1 MINKLIYYLTKIL
14 SKIVKIIHK
23 IKDFEELGAYIH
35 GLIKC
40 SLECDVIPLDGKYK
54 LVSLDTWRKIIQ
66 SDTLNLTKK
75 WHRDVFDCDDF
86 AIVFKAHV
94 SEFYEI
100 NSVGIALGK
109 IYDAKTNKFISY
121 HAYNLIVAKNG
132 NIELYVYE
140 PQTDELVKAEKRT
153 KLGNCIYEID
163 TVII

>member
-14 SKIVKIIHK
+14 SRIVKIIHK
-23 IKDFEELGAYIH
+23 IEDFEESGVYIH
-35 GLIKC
+35 GLIKYRLKC
-40 SLECDVIPLDGKYK
+40 NVIPLDGRYK
-54 LVSLDTWRKIIQ
+54 LVSLDTWKKIIQ

-100 NSVGIALGK
+100 NSVGVALGR
-109 IYDAKTNKFISY
+109 IYDVKTNKY
-121 HAYNLIVAKNG
+121 VGCHAYNLIVAKNG
-132 NIELYVYE
+132 SIELYVYE

-153 KLGNCIYEID
+153 KLGNCIYETD
-163 TVII
+163 VVII

>member
-14 SKIVKIIHK
+14 SRIVKIIHK
-23 IKDFEELGAYIH
+23 IEDFEESGVYIH
-35 GLIKC
+35 GLIKYRLKC
-40 SLECDVIPLDGKYK
+40 NVIPLDGRYK
-54 LVSLDTWRKIIQ
+54 LVSLDTWKKIIQ

-100 NSVGIALGK
+100 NSVGVALGR
-109 IYDAKTNKFISY
+109 IYDAKTSKYIGY

-140 PQTDELVKAEKRT
+140 PQTDELVKAEKRAR
-153 KLGNCIYEID
+153 LGNCIYETD
-163 TVII
+163 MVII

>member
-14 SKIVKIIHK
+14 SRIAKTIHR
-23 IKDFEELGAYIH
+23 IEDFEEFGVYIH
-35 GLIKC
+35 GIIKYRLKC
-40 SLECDVIPLDGKYK
+40 NVILLDGKYK
-54 LVSLDTWRKIIQ
+54 LVSLDTWKKIIR

-100 NSVGIALGK
+100 NSVGVALGR
-109 IYDAKTNKFISY
+109 IYDVKTNKY
-121 HAYNLIVAKNG
+121 VGCHAYNLIVAKNG
-132 NIELYVYE
+132 SIELYVYE

-153 KLGNCIYEID
+153 KLGNCIYETD
-163 TVII
+163 VVII

>member
-14 SKIVKIIHK
+14 SRIVKIIHK
-23 IKDFEELGAYIH
+23 IEDFEESGVYIH
-35 GLIKC
+35 ELIKYRLKC
-40 SLECDVIPLDGKYK
+40 NVIPLDGKYK

-100 NSVGIALGK
+100 NSVGIALGR
-109 IYDAKTNKFISY
+109 IYDAKTDEYIGY
-121 HAYNLIVAKNG
+121 HAYNIIVAKNG
-132 NIELYVYE
+132 GIELYVYE
-140 PQTDELVKAEKRT
+140 PQTDELVKAEKRA
-153 KLGNCIYEID
+153 KLGNRIYETD
-163 TVII
+163 MVII